1 LTDKRKDETIRSM
14 ESFLTEVNRKG
25 KDSQTEIREEKEV
38 AGH

>member
-14 ESFLTEVNRKG
+14 ESFLAEANRKG
-25 KDSQTEIREEKEV
+25 FPREIREEIKV